1 MCNLTWKEKSILWF
15 VMCFYLLKLDLIL
28 THLSLSISWIR
39 FILVILKDYLCL
51 FYELK
56 LSITLSM
63 DNLVHAMKFPCF
75 SNLAFHSLSKII
87 TKVETSACVT
97 NRVSLEPTYEYLQ
110 KRKCTSLMGC
120 SSPKRRKVEAKV
132 WELIFLIKFSSHLN
146 GYLI

>member
-1 MCNLTWKEKSILWF
+1 MMF
-15 VMCFYLLKLDLIL
+15 FYLLKLDMIL
-28 THLSLSISWIR
+28 SHLSLSISWIR
-39 FILVILKDYLCL
+39 FIPIILKDYLCL

-56 LSITLSM
+56 LSITSSM
-63 DNLVHAMKFPCF
+63 YNLVHAMKFPCF
-75 SNLAFHSLSKII
+75 SNLAFHSLSKMV
-87 TKVETSACVT
+87 TKMKTSACVT
-97 NRVSLEPTYEYLQ
+97 NKVSLEPTYEYLQ